1 MWSSTEL
8 CYITGCDSA
17 FIHLQFTPSLVK
29 QKDDMMSGI
38 PSYDFKADDIVKQRR
53 TTRENIEELKKC
65 ITSNPRLPPVS
76 DEQVALFLI
85 ACKDNV
91 EFAKETIEIYFRQRS
106 SAPELFQD
114 RDIDG
119 KEGQFT
125 HSVTRFALFPVRTK
139 ENYVVAMAGLK
150 DTSYYNFNIDSQVKA
165 AFALID
171 ILLYSNPP
179 DGLIFIIDIKGVGIM
194 HLTRLKLGTLKKFF
208 AYVQEALPTQLKKV
222 HIINASYIFEKILA
236 IAKPFMKKELFELII
251 AHPPGMPWS
260 ELHEKYIPASLL
272 PSDLGG
278 ELPSVD
284 QMHEEVQKELRK
296 LKTFLE
302 THDKQALMYKK

>member
-1 MWSSTEL
+1 
-8 CYITGCDSA
+8 
-17 FIHLQFTPSLVK
+17 
-29 QKDDMMSGI
+29 MSVI
-38 PSYDFKADDIVKQRR
+38 PKYQFKADDIVKQGR
-53 TTRENIEELKKC
+53 TSKENIEAVKKW
-65 ITSNPRLPPVS
+65 TAANPRMPPVS
-76 DEQVALFLI
+76 EEQVALFLL

-91 EFAKETIEIYFRQRS
+91 EFTEETMETYFRQRY
-106 SAPELFQD
+106 SAPEIFQD

-125 HSVTRFALFPVRTK
+125 HSVTKLAVFPKRTK
-139 ENYVVAMAGLK
+139 ENYAIAMAGIK
-150 DTSYYNFNIDSQVKA
+150 DTSYYNFNIESQVKA

-171 ILLYSNPP
+171 VLLYSNPP

-208 AYVQEALPTQLKKV
+208 AYVQEALPTQLKRV

-260 ELHEKYIPASLL
+260 ELHEQYIPASLL

-278 ELPSVD
+278 ELPSVE
-284 QMHEEVQKELRK
+284 QLHEGLQREMKK
-296 LKTFLE
+296 LKAFLE
-302 THDKQALMYKK
+302 AHDKQALMYKK